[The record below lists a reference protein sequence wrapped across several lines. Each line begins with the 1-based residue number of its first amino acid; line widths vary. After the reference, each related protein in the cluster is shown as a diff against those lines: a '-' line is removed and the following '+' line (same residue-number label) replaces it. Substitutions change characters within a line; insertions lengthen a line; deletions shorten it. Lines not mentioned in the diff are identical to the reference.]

1 MAISLKTIMD
11 NLPPEH
17 RARVEKRAAELIA
30 EEMTLQDLRKAREF
44 TQIRMGELLNM
55 RQENVS
61 RLERRADL
69 LVSTLQSYIAAM
81 GGELSLVVE
90 FKDRPPV
97 KISGLTSMFERGDCL
112 DSAQYKDADEGNSF

>member
-1 MAISLKTIMD
+1 MTISLKTIME
-11 NLPPEH
+11 NLPPEQ
-17 RARVEKRAAELIA
+17 RAIVEKRSVELMA
-30 EEMTLQDLRKAREF
+30 EEMTLPDLRKARKF
-44 TQIRMGELLNM
+44 TQIRMAELLNM

-81 GGELSLVVE
+81 GGELSFVVE

-97 KISGLTSMFERGDCL
+97 KITGLTSMFEESSYTNR
-112 DSAQYKDADEGNSF
+112 EEEF

>member
-1 MAISLKTIMD
+1 MTRDINDIIASLSPDQQAKIKA
-11 NLPPEH
+11 
-17 RARVEKRAAELIA
+17 RATELIA

-69 LVSTLQSYIAAM
+69 LVSTLHSYIAAM

-90 FKDRPPV
+90 FKDRSPV
-97 KISGLTSMFERGDCL
+97 KIAGLTSIFQDGDL
-112 DSAQYKDADEGNSF
+112 GDRQINKE

>member
-1 MAISLKTIMD
+1 MTVNINDIIASLPVDRQAKIK
-11 NLPPEH
+11 
-17 RARVEKRAAELIA
+17 ARAAELIA

-97 KISGLTSMFERGDCL
+97 KIAGLTSILTERGY
-112 DSAQYKDADEGNSF
+112 QNGENEF

>member
-1 MAISLKTIMD
+1 MTINVNDIIASLP
-11 NLPPEH
+11 L
-17 RARVEKRAAELIA
+17 ARPAKIKARAAELIA
-30 EEMTLQDLRKAREF
+30 EEMTLQYLRKAREF
-44 TQIRMGELLNM
+44 TQIQMAELLNM

-69 LVSTLQSYIAAM
+69 LVSTLQSYIATM

-97 KISGLTSMFERGDCL
+97 KIAGLMSMIDDDL
-112 DSAQYKDADEGNSF
+112 D

>member
-1 MAISLKTIMD
+1 MKMTVNVNDIIASLPAERQAKI
-11 NLPPEH
+11 
-17 RARVEKRAAELIA
+17 RARAAELIA
-30 EEMTLQDLRKAREF
+30 EEMTLKDLRKAREF

-69 LVSTLQSYIAAM
+69 LVSTLQSYVAAM

-97 KISGLTSMFERGDCL
+97 KISGLASILEPI
-112 DSAQYKDADEGNSF
+112 E

>member
-1 MAISLKTIMD
+1 MTRNVNDIIASLPADRQAIIKA
-11 NLPPEH
+11 
-17 RARVEKRAAELIA
+17 RANKLIS

-90 FKDRPPV
+90 FKDRSPV
-97 KISGLTSMFERGDCL
+97 KIAGLTSIIQDRDL
-112 DSAQYKDADEGNSF
+112 DGREINIE

>member
-1 MAISLKTIMD
+1 MTISFRTVLE
-11 NLPPEH
+11 NLPPEQ
-17 RARVEKRAAELIA
+17 RATVEKRAAELIA

-55 RQENVS
+55 GQENVA
-61 RLERRADL
+61 RLELRADL
-69 LVSTLQSYIAAM
+69 LVSTLKSYIAAM

-97 KISGLTSMFERGDCL
+97 KIAGLTSMLETRD
-112 DSAQYKDADEGNSF
+112 YPNEEDEF

>member
-1 MAISLKTIMD
+1 ME
-11 NLPPEH
+11 NLPSEQ
-17 RARVEKRAAELIA
+17 RTIVEKRSVELMA
-30 EEMTLQDLRKAREF
+30 EEMTLPDLRKARKL
-44 TQIRMGELLNM
+44 TQIPMAKLLNM

-81 GGELSLVVE
+81 GGELSFVVE

-97 KISGLTSMFERGDCL
+97 KISGLRSMLEETSYTNGEEEF
-112 DSAQYKDADEGNSF
+112 

>member
-1 MAISLKTIMD
+1 MTISLKTVMD
-11 NLPPEH
+11 NLPPEQ
-17 RARVEKRAAELIA
+17 RAKVEQRAADLIA

-97 KISGLTSMFERGDCL
+97 KISGLISTIAESGDRT
-112 DSAQYKDADEGNSF
+112 KE

>member
-1 MAISLKTIMD
+1 MTINVND
-11 NLPPEH
+11 IIASLPPD
-17 RARVEKRAAELIA
+17 RQAKIKARAAELIA

-97 KISGLTSMFERGDCL
+97 KIAGLISMFEERDNV
-112 DSAQYKDADEGNSF
+112 DEENNF

>member
-1 MAISLKTIMD
+1 MTISFRTVME
-11 NLPPEH
+11 NLPPQQREI
-17 RARVEKRAAELIA
+17 VEKRAAELIA

-81 GGELSLVVE
+81 GGELSLIVE

-97 KISGLTSMFERGDCL
+97 KIAGLSSILEQKEL
-112 DSAQYKDADEGNSF
+112 INSEEEL

>member
-1 MAISLKTIMD
+1 MTMSFKTVME
-11 NLPPEH
+11 NLPPEE
-17 RARVEKRAAELIA
+17 RAKVEKRAAELIA

-55 RQENVS
+55 RQENIS

-97 KISGLTSMFERGDCL
+97 KISGLTSML
-112 DSAQYKDADEGNSF
+112 DDIDRS

>member
-1 MAISLKTIMD
+1 MTISLKTVME
-11 NLPPEH
+11 NLPPEQ
-17 RARVEKRAAELIA
+17 RAIVEKRAAELIA
-30 EEMTLQDLRKAREF
+30 EEMTLQDLRKARKF
-44 TQIRMGELLNM
+44 TQIRMAELLNM

-81 GGELSLVVE
+81 GGELSFVVE

-97 KISGLTSMFERGDCL
+97 KITGLTSMLEESSYTNGEEEF
-112 DSAQYKDADEGNSF
+112 

>member
-1 MAISLKTIMD
+1 MTISLKTVMD
-11 NLPPEH
+11 NLPPEQ
-17 RARVEKRAAELIA
+17 RAKVEQRAAELIA

-81 GGELSLVVE
+81 GGKLSLVVE

-97 KISGLTSMFERGDCL
+97 KISGLISTIAESCDRKED
-112 DSAQYKDADEGNSF
+112 

>member
-1 MAISLKTIMD
+1 MTISFRSVMD
-11 NLPPEH
+11 GLPPQQREI
-17 RARVEKRAAELIA
+17 VEKRAAELIA

-81 GGELSLVVE
+81 GGELSLIVE

-97 KISGLTSMFERGDCL
+97 KIAGLASISEP
-112 DSAQYKDADEGNSF
+112 KDISNSEEEF

>member
-1 MAISLKTIMD
+1 MTISFRTVME
-11 NLPPEH
+11 NLPPQQREI
-17 RARVEKRAAELIA
+17 VEKRAAELIA

-81 GGELSLVVE
+81 GGELSLIVE

-97 KISGLTSMFERGDCL
+97 KIAGLASILEQKEFSNNEEE
-112 DSAQYKDADEGNSF
+112 S

>member
-1 MAISLKTIMD
+1 MTINVND
-11 NLPPEH
+11 IIASLPPD
-17 RARVEKRAAELIA
+17 RQARIKARAAELIA

-69 LVSTLQSYIAAM
+69 LISTLQSYIAAM

-90 FKDRPPV
+90 FKDRSPV
-97 KISGLTSMFERGDCL
+97 KIAGLTSILHDRELDERDINI
-112 DSAQYKDADEGNSF
+112 D

>member
-1 MAISLKTIMD
+1 MTRDINDIIASLSPDRQAKIKT
-11 NLPPEH
+11 
-17 RARVEKRAAELIA
+17 RATELIA

-44 TQIRMGELLNM
+44 TQIRMAELLNM

-90 FKDRPPV
+90 FKDRSPV
-97 KISGLTSMFERGDCL
+97 KIAGLTSIFQDSDLGERPINI
-112 DSAQYKDADEGNSF
+112 E

>member
-1 MAISLKTIMD
+1 MTRNVNDIIASLAADRQAIIKA
-11 NLPPEH
+11 
-17 RARVEKRAAELIA
+17 RANELIS

-90 FKDRPPV
+90 FKDRSPV
-97 KISGLTSMFERGDCL
+97 KIAGLTSIIQDRDL
-112 DSAQYKDADEGNSF
+112 DDR

>member
-1 MAISLKTIMD
+1 MTINLKTVMD
-11 NLPPEH
+11 NLPLEQ

-30 EEMTLQDLRKAREF
+30 EEMTLRDLRKAREF

-69 LVSTLQSYIAAM
+69 LVSTLQSYVAAM

-97 KISGLTSMFERGDCL
+97 KIAGLISMFEDV
-112 DSAQYKDADEGNSF
+112 DTV

>member
-1 MAISLKTIMD
+1 MTISLKTVMD
-11 NLPPEH
+11 NLPPEQ
-17 RARVEKRAAELIA
+17 RARVEKRATELIA
-30 EEMTLQDLRKAREF
+30 EEMTLRDLRKAREF

-69 LVSTLQSYIAAM
+69 LVSTLQSYVAAM

-97 KISGLTSMFERGDCL
+97 KISGLTLMLEDV
-112 DSAQYKDADEGNSF
+112 DPA

>member
-1 MAISLKTIMD
+1 VTISLKTVMD
-11 NLPPEH
+11 NLPPEQ

-30 EEMTLQDLRKAREF
+30 EEMTLRDLRKAREF
-44 TQIRMGELLNM
+44 TQIQMGELLNM

-61 RLERRADL
+61 RLELRADL
-69 LVSTLQSYIAAM
+69 LVSTLQSYVAAM

-97 KISGLTSMFERGDCL
+97 KIAGLTSMFEDI
-112 DSAQYKDADEGNSF
+112 DPA

>member
-1 MAISLKTIMD
+1 MTISFRTVLE
-11 NLPPEH
+11 NLPSQQ
-17 RARVEKRAAELIA
+17 RKIVEKRAAELIA

-97 KISGLTSMFERGDCL
+97 KIAGLASIMEPK
-112 DSAQYKDADEGNSF
+112 DSNNGEEKF

>member
-1 MAISLKTIMD
+1 MTINVND
-11 NLPPEH
+11 IIASLPPD
-17 RARVEKRAAELIA
+17 RQAKIKARAAELIA

-69 LVSTLQSYIAAM
+69 LISTLQSYIAAM

-90 FKDRPPV
+90 FKDRSPV
-97 KISGLTSMFERGDCL
+97 KIAGLTSILHDREL
-112 DSAQYKDADEGNSF
+112 DDRDINID

>member
-1 MAISLKTIMD
+1 MTINVND
-11 NLPPEH
+11 IIASLPPDQQ
-17 RARVEKRAAELIA
+17 AKIQARAAELIA

-44 TQIRMGELLNM
+44 TQIRMAELLNM

-97 KISGLTSMFERGDCL
+97 KIAGLMSMID
-112 DSAQYKDADEGNSF
+112 DEVR

>member
-1 MAISLKTIMD
+1 MTSNINHIIASFSADRQTKIK
-11 NLPPEH
+11 
-17 RARVEKRAAELIA
+17 ARVTELIA

-69 LVSTLQSYIAAM
+69 LISTLQSYIAAM

-90 FKDRPPV
+90 FKDRSPV
-97 KISGLTSMFERGDCL
+97 KIAGLTSIFQDCDLGDR
-112 DSAQYKDADEGNSF
+112 ENNIE

>member
-1 MAISLKTIMD
+1 MTINLKTVME
-11 NLPPEH
+11 NLSPEQ
-17 RARVEKRAAELIA
+17 RAKVEQRAAELIA

-44 TQIRMGELLNM
+44 TQVRMGELLNM

-90 FKDRPPV
+90 FKDRKPV
-97 KISGLTSMFERGDCL
+97 KISGFSSLAEPLRKRIIEE
-112 DSAQYKDADEGNSF
+112 KD

>member
-1 MAISLKTIMD
+1 MTISLKTVMD
-11 NLPPEH
+11 NLPPEQ
-17 RARVEKRAAELIA
+17 RAKVEQRAAELIA

-44 TQIRMGELLNM
+44 NQIRMGELLNM

-97 KISGLTSMFERGDCL
+97 KISGLISTIAESGDRT
-112 DSAQYKDADEGNSF
+112 KE